1 VSLRFR
7 NLDVSPAAP
16 VESWPTEGVLA
27 AVERGFLSDWRRIVA
42 AVRRDPWGPVARR
55 LEQALEVSEAYGTRP
70 LLERA
75 LARARADAAVA
86 ERAEVARRVR
96 ALLDSSG
103 LSRAAFAESIG
114 TSAPRLSTYLSGKVA
129 PSSTLLVRMERVAGV
144 IDTLPQPPTAR
155 R

>member
-7 NLDVSPAAP
+7 NLDVTPAAP

-75 LARARADAAVA
+75 LARARADAAAA

-144 IDTLPQPPTAR
+144 IDTSPQPPTAR

>member
-7 NLDVSPAAP
+7 NLDVTPAAP